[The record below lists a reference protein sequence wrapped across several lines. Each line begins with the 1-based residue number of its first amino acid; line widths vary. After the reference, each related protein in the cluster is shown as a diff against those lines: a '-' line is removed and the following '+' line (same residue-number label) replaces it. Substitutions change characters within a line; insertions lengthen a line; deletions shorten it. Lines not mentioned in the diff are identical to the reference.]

1 MKKSR
6 YDPISKLGIGPLSSE
21 IIEAAFRYSSDAQT
35 PLMLICSKNQID
47 WNGGY
52 VNNWNTKQYI
62 QFIRQMRKQ
71 YPNAKIY
78 ICRDHCGPGFTG
90 DFDLKDVY
98 RTIAIDLENGFD
110 LIHIDFSKF
119 QGNHEEILR
128 QSKKVIKHILGLAPK
143 ILLEVGTEE
152 NTGKDFENLDRIE
165 SDMVFF
171 TNFCHPHFFVCQTG
185 TVIKEINQY
194 GSFNLSYVAKLKV
207 LADKYGIFLKEHN
220 SDHITASE
228 ISLRKGLIGAVNVAP
243 QYGVMQTQLSL
254 QKCATYGIDFTEFL
268 EAAYRSGKWKKW
280 LSKNDQKNKYLCS
293 IIAGHYNF
301 ATDAY
306 RKIYKQIQYHEDFKE
321 LIISEMMRNFKI
333 YIDSLS

>member
-1 MKKSR
+1 MNKNSKN
-6 YDPISKLGIGPLSSE
+6 PISRLGVGPLSSE
-21 IIEAAFRYSSDAQT
+21 IIEATFRYSSNFQT
-35 PLMLICSKNQID
+35 PLMLISSRNQID
-47 WNGGY
+47 WRGGY
-52 VNNWNTKQYI
+52 VNNWNTKKYMR
-62 QFIRQMRKQ
+62 FIKEMRKA

-90 DFDLKDVY
+90 DFDLKSVY
-98 RTIAIDLENGFD
+98 RTIETDLENGFD
-110 LIHIDFSKF
+110 LIHIDFSHFK
-119 QGNHEEILR
+119 GSHRDILEE
-128 QSKKVIKHILGLAPK
+128 SKKVIQFILKSTPK
-143 ILLEVGTEE
+143 VLLEVGTEE
-152 NTGKDFENLDRIE
+152 NTGKDFENSQKME
-165 SDMVFF
+165 KDMKFF
-171 TNFCHPHFFVCQTG
+171 TQFCKPHFFVCQTG

-194 GSFNLSYVAKLKV
+194 GTFNINYTRELKA
-207 LADKYGIFLKEHN
+207 LADKYGVFLKEHN
-220 SDHITASE
+220 SDHITARE
-228 ISLRKGLIGAVNVAP
+228 ISLRRGLIDAVNVAP

-268 EAAYRSGKWKKW
+268 EASYRSGKWKKW